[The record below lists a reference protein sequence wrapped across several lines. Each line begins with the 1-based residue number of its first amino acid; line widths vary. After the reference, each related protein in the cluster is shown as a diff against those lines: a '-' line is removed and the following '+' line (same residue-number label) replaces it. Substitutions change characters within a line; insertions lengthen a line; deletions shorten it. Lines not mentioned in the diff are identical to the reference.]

1 MGKKHK
7 GRSSRRRTLKQIEGL
22 EKVKEKHL
30 LKVDKGSKEQKRKV
44 RKEITTYE
52 KEILKR
58 LARLKKKWLFDMF
71 Y

>member
-7 GRSSRRRTLKQIEGL
+7 GRRSRKRILKQIEGL

-58 LARLKKKWLFDMF
+58 LARLKKK
-71 Y
+71 

>member
-7 GRSSRRRTLKQIEGL
+7 GRRSRKRTLKQIEGL

-58 LARLKKKWLFDMF
+58 LARLKKK
-71 Y
+71 